1 VICFCFYI
9 CMKGF
14 FFLFPLSFWIVEILL
29 PFYTEKKA
37 SCSEEKKA
45 VSIIIDDDGKKKG
58 LALIY
63 FAFSIL
69 CGHLAI
75 LFYQFTHKTF
85 PIFSCLGQ
93 FKSPR
98 LFACKWKS
106 RSSYMNNLRY
116 VVQQTY
122 DYHLVSICFL
132 TSLILKINL
141 RLLVYF
147 LLWVL
152 GIYLIAFAECFV
164 SRA

>member
-1 VICFCFYI
+1 
-9 CMKGF
+9 
-14 FFLFPLSFWIVEILL
+14 
-29 PFYTEKKA
+29 
-37 SCSEEKKA
+37 
-45 VSIIIDDDGKKKG
+45 
-58 LALIY
+58 
-63 FAFSIL
+63 
-69 CGHLAI
+69 